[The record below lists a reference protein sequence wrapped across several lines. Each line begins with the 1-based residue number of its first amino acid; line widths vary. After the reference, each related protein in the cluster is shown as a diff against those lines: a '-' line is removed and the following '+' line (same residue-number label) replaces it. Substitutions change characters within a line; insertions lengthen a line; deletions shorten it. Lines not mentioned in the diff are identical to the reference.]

1 MILAAFRGKD
11 KFKDDYNAS
20 YLRADKAA
28 NKAMPN
34 EEKKRK
40 MTAEEILELNEE
52 MKVSR
57 KLFLIIECYLVLLRD
72 KR

>member
-1 MILAAFRGKD
+1 M
-11 KFKDDYNAS
+11 
-20 YLRADKAA
+20 RADKAA
-28 NKAMPN
+28 NNAMPN